1 MYDLLIVD
9 DEPLEREALHYI
21 IRQEF
26 DRIGTIHEASNGRE
40 ALDVFAQHRPQIVLM
55 DVKMPGISGVSAT
68 REILKSHPHTKVVF
82 LTAYDYFEYAQ
93 EAVRLGA
100 VDFMVKPAS
109 DERVDEVLKRVLTG
123 LDEESRAREEHEA
136 EEKRLLEASDLL
148 RQEFVRGLVRE
159 ELSPEE
165 ISQYRGILGFE
176 AEQLTVALSAELD
189 YEAYPARVE
198 TAEHRR
204 VLQRR
209 CTRALASRFNGAG
222 FTVLEAHD
230 ADVLHF
236 LLLAGH
242 GVAETGDLRG
252 LAETIAPVAAESVRR
267 EYSITARIGL
277 DPTPRLLELAHRG
290 FRHACV
296 ARTEAVAGGL
306 SVVSHRSP
314 RALERASGYPY
325 ELEAALFE
333 AVRDGRLEDAH
344 RLAGEA
350 ADRLA
355 LQGNSHTSLRRRL
368 VELLTVIS
376 RRLEIDPVDILV
388 EEARAL
394 DAYEAADSRARLRT
408 VTLEAVDSLCRRPRR
423 YAAPGSH
430 VRIDHVRGY
439 IEAHYSEEL
448 SLECVAAEARLSP
461 QYLSRAFKKWVGMSF
476 VYYIHAT
483 RVRRAKALLTDSQLS
498 VKEIAARV
506 GYSDSNYFSRVFK
519 QQTNV
524 TPSEYRDKFVFHGQN
539 HATREAE

>member
-9 DEPLEREALHYI
+9 DEPIEREALRYI
-21 IRQEF
+21 IRRRF

-40 ALDVFAQHRPQIVLM
+40 ALDLFAEHRPQIVLM

-68 REILKSHPHTKVVF
+68 RAILESRPHTKVVF

-109 DERVDEVLKRVLTG
+109 DERVDEVLGRILG
-123 LDEESRAREEHEA
+123 ELDEEGRAREEHEA
-136 EEKRLLEASDLL
+136 EERRLLEASDLL

-159 ELSPEE
+159 ELSAEQV
-165 ISQYRGILGFE
+165 SRYRDILGLE
-176 AEQLTVALSAELD
+176 AERPTVAVSAELD

-198 TAEHRR
+198 TVEHRR

-209 CTRALASRFNGAG
+209 CSRALAAQFNGAG
-222 FTVLEAHD
+222 FTVYEAHD

-242 GVAETGDLRG
+242 GAAESAELGRLV
-252 LAETIAPVAAESVRR
+252 ETIAPAAAAAVRR

-277 DPTPRLLELAHRG
+277 DPTPRVLEFAHRG

-296 ARTEAVAGGL
+296 ARAEAVAGGL
-306 SVVSHRSP
+306 SVVSHGSP

-333 AVRDGRLEDAH
+333 AVRDGRAEDAH

-355 LQGNSHTSLRRRL
+355 LQGDSHTFERRRL
-368 VELLTVIS
+368 VEMLTVIA
-376 RRLEIDPVDILV
+376 RRLEIDPAEIVVDEV
-388 EEARAL
+388 RAL
-394 DAYEAADSRARLRT
+394 DAYEAADSRARLRS
-408 VTLEAVDSLCRRPRR
+408 VTLEAVDALCRRPPR

-430 VRIDHVRGY
+430 ARIDLVRAY
-439 IEAHYSEEL
+439 IEAHYNEEL
-448 SLECVAAEARLSP
+448 SLERAAAEARLSP
-461 QYLSRAFKKWVGMSF
+461 QYLSRAFKKAAGMSF
-476 VYYIHAT
+476 VCYIHAT
-483 RVRRAKALLTDSQLS
+483 RVRWAKVLLTDTRMS
-498 VKEIAARV
+498 VKEIAAAV
-506 GYSDSNYFSRVFK
+506 GYSDPNYFSRVFK

-524 TPSEYRDKFVFHGQN
+524 TPSAYRDKFVFHGQD
-539 HATREAE
+539 HATQVAD